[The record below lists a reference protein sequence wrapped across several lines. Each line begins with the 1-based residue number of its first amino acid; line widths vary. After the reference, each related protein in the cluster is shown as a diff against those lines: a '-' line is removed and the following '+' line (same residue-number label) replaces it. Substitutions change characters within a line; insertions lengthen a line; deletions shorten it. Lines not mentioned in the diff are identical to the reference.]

1 MYGYCLVTM
10 SALRRRPHTG
20 IAIRLILR
28 RVKAERQQ
36 GSWSASYRWVGAA
49 VVAPSHQPTEHP
61 TDKGRSTHRATK
73 RFLATTISVLTSLW
87 QTAVLGLGTRNRLS
101 LAPSLTCG
109 FGVEPPRR
117 NRTSDPI
124 HAIDAREVHDAMQH
138 LTSPYNCADGKAL
151 PRVGTWG
158 SVRMRVAWFLAN
170 LWQGPCVV
178 V

>member
-61 TDKGRSTHRATK
+61 TDKGRSTPCHEAFSGDYDQR
-73 RFLATTISVLTSLW
+73 
-87 QTAVLGLGTRNRLS
+87 
-101 LAPSLTCG
+101 
-109 FGVEPPRR
+109 
-117 NRTSDPI
+117 SDKP
-124 HAIDAREVHDAMQH
+124 
-138 LTSPYNCADGKAL
+138 
-151 PRVGTWG
+151 
-158 SVRMRVAWFLAN
+158 LAN
-170 LWQGPCVV
+170 GGSWPWNAQQAE
-178 V
+178 